1 MIRRAEKRD
10 IKGLI
15 ALLYQA
21 DAVHHAIRPDLFKS
35 DTPKYDEQALE
46 TILADDNMP
55 IFVYDDGKVVGHA
68 ISIAT
73 PML

>member
-46 TILADDNMP
+46 TIL
-55 IFVYDDGKVVGHA
+55 
-68 ISIAT
+68 
-73 PML
+73 

>member
-1 MIRRAEKRD
+1 LEVTAVKDRDNFQIKKKMIRRAEKRD

-46 TILADDNMP
+46 TIL
-55 IFVYDDGKVVGHA
+55 
-68 ISIAT
+68 
-73 PML
+73 